1 MKKKLL
7 LSSILSIVMCFS
19 LICGATFALFTSE
32 DKVNIAITSGTVN
45 VTANIDENSV
55 KTKQLYD
62 TDYTQGANNMFEG
75 VATFDEQGLTLNKL
89 VPGDGIK
96 FNIVVKNNSNVKIQ
110 YRTII
115 LCEYDTGLFSGLE
128 MSINNEK
135 YNGVSYVADWTLL
148 DVGAGNA
155 EIPVAIELPED
166 AGNIY
171 QDKTCTIS
179 YKVEAVQGNAQVED
193 PADDTIYVYTAN
205 DLKALSNFVATTD
218 TVIELCSDI
227 DMQNQE
233 INSIVSWY
241 TNLTFKGNNHKIS
254 NVRFERNTVKNN
266 GGSAGDSMFYTSTD
280 ASLTVS
286 NLKFV
291 NAKTEAN
298 TDGRYAAIVDSYPQG
313 ALTLTN
319 VDVENSAVVGTKSA
333 GVLLGHM
340 QSSVTIND
348 CDIKDSTV
356 TLAACASESNGHYAG
371 KVVGTIGTGAT
382 LAMNDCTVANITVD
396 GSLKTDNVGEIYGRN
411 LGKLLINGESVEFAS
426 NTGKLIDLIKAAPV
440 DETTTIYLAEGT
452 YSDNI
457 DITLAALGSVGG
469 DIVIKANEGTNPVIS
484 GTVTIG
490 YRQQNVGAATYNAK
504 VSFDGITFDH
514 AETGKHCLNVQD
526 VESFYMVNCTVIGD
540 GEYGLSTPG
549 SNGTGSAKI
558 EKCKFI
564 NAGLQISGKFAQTA
578 IIDNCEFEE
587 SVINVQ
593 GGGPLGPTIQNC
605 KFDVTLRESHNN
617 GSFYVIRN
625 SNAGANIKVNNCE
638 INVDAEQGFTG
649 VAGSKGWGVFVN
661 RIASYD
667 INAEN
672 VTITMTNA
680 ALAQPALKVATCLST
695 GKINMTNV
703 TLNGVA
709 Q

>member
-62 TDYTQGANNMFEG
+62 TDYTQGKDNMFEG

-89 VPGDGIK
+89 VPGDGIM

-135 YNGVSYVADWTLL
+135 YNGVSYVGDWTLL

-155 EIPVAIELPED
+155 EIPVVIELPED
-166 AGNIY
+166 AENTY

-179 YKVEAVQGNAQVED
+179 YKVEAIQGNADTEN
-193 PADDTIYVYTAN
+193 PADDTIYIYTAN

-280 ASLTVS
+280 SSLTVS
-286 NLKFV
+286 DLKFV

-313 ALTLTN
+313 ALTLNN

-356 TLAACASESNGHYAG
+356 TLAACAAEPNGHYAG
-371 KVVGTIGTGAT
+371 KVVGTIGSGAT
-382 LAMNDCTVANITVD
+382 LAMNDCTVANIIVD
-396 GSLKTDNVGEIYGRN
+396 GSLRTDNVGEIFGRN

-426 NTGKLIDLIKAAPV
+426 NTGKLIDLIKAAPEGE
-440 DETTTIYLAEGT
+440 ETVIYLAEGT

-457 DITLAALGSVGG
+457 DITRAYLGTVGG
-469 DIVIKANEGTNPVIS
+469 DIVIKANEGTNTVIS

-490 YRQQNVGAATYNAK
+490 YRQQNVGAASYTSK
-504 VSFDGITFDH
+504 VSFEGITFDH
-514 AETGKHCLNVQD
+514 AEAGKHCLNVQD

-540 GEYGLSTPG
+540 GEFGLSTPG
-549 SNGTGSAKI
+549 SNGTGAAKI

-564 NAGLQISGKFAQTA
+564 NAGMQLAGKFAQTA

-605 KFDVTLRESHNN
+605 KFDITLRQSHSG

-667 INAEN
+667 INAED
-672 VTITMTNA
+672 VTITMTDA
-680 ALAQPALKVATCLST
+680 ALAQSALKVATCLST

-703 TLNGVA
+703 TLNGVV